1 MSGKIVDKIVRDYSG
16 SLTARSLID
25 YINKLVKKGVLP
37 QELAVKKYSVD
48 RAEFDPVN
56 EVKKSSLQKLKDFDK
71 SRVAAGKKAIF
82 KKKKTKKES
91 KISSFKE
98 FVEQIQEK
106 EEDTK

>member
-1 MSGKIVDKIVRDYSG
+1 M
-16 SLTARSLID
+16 
-25 YINKLVKKGVLP
+25 VKKGVLP
-37 QELAVKKYSVD
+37 QELK
-48 RAEFDPVN
+48 AEFDPVN

-82 KKKKTKKES
+82 KNKKTKKEN
-91 KISSFKE
+91 KISSFRE